1 MASKKRGDDDVNEKA
16 FLEVKDLIA
25 AVPEDKTGAINID
38 LGDAANAGL
47 VLVDRARKGDR
58 ETVLAKLAPAFIEAG
73 LVAKLEKLCRACL
86 YIADHGATES
96 ATAET
101 TMVDVVVADKAT
113 ATKRRML
120 KTIEY
125 VLESSTSVMQEVAS
139 IKLGT
144 GYLDLASDLVRLA
157 KLYEVHQKALSADTI
172 NYRASDLA
180 EARNLAEEV
189 RKQHRASKSRDSEL
203 GALRPKAMHL
213 LGFLFDEVKDAAR
226 FAFRHQPSAL
236 DDFEAMR
243 TLAGV
248 STRRAPREAAGEVTP
263 EEVVG

>member
-16 FLEVKDLIA
+16 FLEVSSLIA
-25 AVPEDKTGAINID
+25 AVPEEKTGATNID

-58 ETVLAKLAPAFIEAG
+58 ETVIAKLAPAFIEVG
-73 LVAKLEKLCRACL
+73 LVAKLEKVCRACL
-86 YIADHGATES
+86 YIADHGATEN

-113 ATKRRML
+113 ATKRRMI
-120 KTIEY
+120 KTLEY
-125 VLESSTSVMQEVAS
+125 VLESSTSVMQEIAS

-157 KLYEVHQKALSADTI
+157 KQYELHEKALSADTI
-172 NYRASDLA
+172 NYRASDLG
-180 EARNLAEEV
+180 EARKLAEEV
-189 RKQHRASKSRDSEL
+189 RRQHRASKSRDSEL
-203 GALRPKAMHL
+203 SALRPKAMYL
-213 LGFLFDEVKDAAR
+213 VSFLFDELKDAGR

-236 DDFEAMR
+236 DDFEPMR

-248 STRRAPREAAGEVTP
+248 STRRAPREASGDATP
-263 EEVVG
+263 DDVVG